1 MSKLFFDVFPELK
14 VNQDMEKL
22 LADVEVT
29 KVSTNR
35 QQNHLRVY
43 LLSTRL
49 IWKSNFSHLN
59 LFMIFPHLFI
69 QVSIIPMHTH
79 TPHLQQFQMLQ
90 QDLKQPVPDVIRK
103 QQLITLPQ
111 LQQATGIICPLSP

>member
-35 QQNHLRVY
+35 QQNHLRIY
-43 LLSTRL
+43 LLSRRL
-49 IWKSNFSHLN
+49 IWKSNIFHLEHN
-59 LFMIFPHLFI
+59 
-69 QVSIIPMHTH
+69 
-79 TPHLQQFQMLQ
+79 
-90 QDLKQPVPDVIRK
+90 IRK
-103 QQLITLPQ
+103 QLFPHHDISVKIIEKYQLSGQYNPKKLMDVYRDSILEEFGHT
-111 LQQATGIICPLSP
+111 AYWNTMYFVWHR

>member
-43 LLSTRL
+43 LLSTK
-49 IWKSNFSHLN
+49 I
-59 LFMIFPHLFI
+59 
-69 QVSIIPMHTH
+69 
-79 TPHLQQFQMLQ
+79 
-90 QDLKQPVPDVIRK
+90 DLEK
-103 QQLITLPQ
+103 
-111 LQQATGIICPLSP
+111 

>member
-35 QQNHLRVY
+35 QRDRLRVY

-49 IWKSNFSHLN
+49 IWKSNIFHLEN
-59 LFMIFPHLFI
+59 NI
-69 QVSIIPMHTH
+69 
-79 TPHLQQFQMLQ
+79 
-90 QDLKQPVPDVIRK
+90 
-103 QQLITLPQ
+103 
-111 LQQATGIICPLSP
+111 